1 MYIANN
7 TKYKLFILIK
17 QIMASTIITPD
28 NKEKLYTQIFHL
40 LGMPVRSIELTEEQL
55 DTFLELSISEYEQ
68 YVSDWLI
75 ESQWS
80 SLAGLDIDTQSLTRA
95 FTSRSLDYETQYS
108 HSYSKIVGLQTG
120 GDSVLK
126 KDYITLVANQQTYEI
141 PAGRELNEL
150 LWYTRA
156 ELTDSIVDPF
166 LGGFGGLGGV
176 GFGGV
181 GGFAQMG
188 TSGSYFM
195 MPAYDL
201 LARMQDRSLKNRLI
215 GGELTYR
222 VTALPE
228 GKKLIHLHNVPGG
241 RFDFGSIQQHNHKVW
256 YWYYDTHD
264 RDDCLAKNKDIV
276 KLPSDIETDQLTW
289 ETMNKPAQNWVR
301 KYLIAY
307 SKEGLGRIY
316 SKFSGDLQVPDSQV
330 KLDYTSLLT
339 EGKDEK
345 LKLTEE
351 LMQRLERLRPDKM
364 LERKGNEAENL
375 NKAMKYRP
383 MQSPFNVI

>member
-1 MYIANN
+1 MP
-7 TKYKLFILIK
+7 
-17 QIMASTIITPD
+17 STIITPT
-28 NKEKLYTQIFHL
+28 NKEKLYSQVFHL
-40 LGMPVRSIELTEEQL
+40 LGMPIRSIELTEEQM
-55 DTFLELSISEYEQ
+55 DTFLELSLDEYEQ

-80 SLAGLDIDTQSLTRA
+80 SLAGLNVDTQSLTRA
-95 FTSRSLDYETQYS
+95 FTTRSIDYETQYS
-108 HSYSKIVGLQTG
+108 HAYSKIVGLQTG
-120 GDSVLK
+120 GDSILK
-126 KDYITLVANQQTYEI
+126 KDKIQLVANQQTYEV
-141 PAGRELNEL
+141 PAGREINEL
-150 LWYTRA
+150 LWFTRA

-176 GFGGV
+176 GSGGV

-201 LARMQDRSLKNRLI
+201 LARMQDRGIKNRLI

-222 VTALPE
+222 ITAGPE
-228 GKKLIHLHNVPGG
+228 GKKLVHLHNTPGG
-241 RFDFGSIQQHNHKVW
+241 RFDFGSVQQHNFYVW

-264 RDDCLAKNKDIV
+264 RDDCLLKNKDIV
-276 KLPSDIETDQLTW
+276 KLPSDIETEELTW
-289 ETMNKPAQNWVR
+289 EKINKPAQNWVR

-316 SKFSGDLQVPDSQV
+316 SKFSGDLRVPDSEV
-330 KLDYTSLLT
+330 KLDYNSLLT

-345 LKLTEE
+345 VKLIEE
-351 LMQRLERLRPDKM
+351 LTQRLERLRPDKM
-364 LERKGNEAENL
+364 LERKANEAENL
-375 NKAMKYRP
+375 NKSLKHRP
-383 MQSPFNVI
+383 FQSPFTAI